1 MNAIQMKTVIK
12 FLPSHLS
19 TIRAAIATAA
29 MLFCSLSLHAES
41 LEVKIIYL
49 EQQRERPPVLSNLVV
64 HPQDEG
70 EQGALLGIADNNT
83 TGKFLKHNYAIEKFI
98 VPIDEDIIAVASTAL
113 TGANLVVAN
122 VATEQLLQIVDL
134 PEAQDD
140 LFFNAGSTATA
151 LRHNNC
157 RQNMLHTLPSRA
169 MLTDAL
175 MQFFSKRKWD
185 SLYLLQGNR
194 DVDALYADSIRA
206 SAKKYRL
213 SIDHEKQWIDDADM
227 RRNASAEI
235 PKFTQAR
242 KYDVIVV
249 ADEDDDFGQ
258 YVLYNAWLPRPVAG
272 TAGLESVAWDRV
284 VEQWGAAQLQSRF
297 QELTQR
303 SMTSID
309 YAAWAAVRSIGEAVT
324 RSKVTETDAIREY
337 LLSDKFALAGFKGA
351 KMTYRT
357 WNGQLRQP
365 IPLVHPQSVVAL
377 APIEGF
383 LHHKTELD
391 TLGLDQPESECEA
404 MN

>member
-1 MNAIQMKTVIK
+1 MKPVIK
-12 FLPSHLS
+12 FSQWLS
-19 TIRAAIATAA
+19 TVTI
-29 MLFCSLSLHAES
+29 LLCSLTLHAQS
-41 LEVKIIYL
+41 LDVKVIYL
-49 EQQRERPPVLSNLVV
+49 EQQRERPPVLSNLVI
-64 HPQDEG
+64 HPEDEG

-83 TGKFLKHNYAIEKFI
+83 TGKFLKQNHVLEKII
-98 VPIDEDIIAVASTAL
+98 VPIEEDVVAVAAEAL
-113 TGANLVVAN
+113 NGANLVVTN
-122 VATEQLLQIVDL
+122 VATDKLLQIVDL
-134 PEAQDD
+134 AVARDD
-140 LFFNAGSTATA
+140 LFFNAGSAATA
-151 LRHNNC
+151 LRDSSC
-157 RQNMLHTLPSRA
+157 RSNMLHTLPSRA

-175 MQFFSKRKWD
+175 MQFFNKRKWE

-194 DVDALYADSIRA
+194 NVDTLFADSIRT
-206 SAKKYRL
+206 SAKKYRI

-242 KYDVIVV
+242 KYDVVVV

-272 TAGLESVAWDRV
+272 TAGLEPVAWHRV

-297 QELTQR
+297 EELAQR
-303 SMTSID
+303 PMTSID
-309 YAAWAAVRSIGEAVT
+309 YATWAAVRSIGESVT
-324 RSKVTETDAIREY
+324 RIKSTEADAIREY
-337 LLSDKFALAGFKGA
+337 LLSEKFTLAGFKGA
-351 KMTYRT
+351 KMTFRT

-365 IPLVHPQSVVAL
+365 IPLIHPQSVVAL

-391 TLGLDQPESECEA
+391 TLGLDQPESACEE